1 MKVRSVLLSL
11 LVLACLPFEAEALNG
26 RALLIG
32 ISQYAELEGLKYA
45 DADVRTFSQVLTE
58 FGGYERSQVT
68 VVLNTEATKQ
78 RIMSEIS
85 RVVRESKRAPLDHF
99 ILMFAGHGM
108 PGQIEGGRS
117 GAAGAVETNIFLAP
131 SDAST
136 AQSSFFSTGKEIGNE
151 TFINRAWLA
160 KQLSEIEAKSIVII
174 LDSCYSG
181 TEAFGELFFENLG
194 YSIRSFEYSGPQR
207 GVASVKQNRNLE
219 IRESTAVSPGGSQ
232 KRIAYFASSR
242 EDQPSAEYDEL
253 RHGALSYCLFEN
265 IRRARS
271 EVYESERRDLS
282 VDSVYS
288 NITALFHE
296 TKVKGRSLDEFHQP
310 VLLPIPSYAGVK
322 DMPFLSVSGT
332 KRKEIQVQTGV
343 LEIRTDPPGLQ
354 VYIDGMRRPELT
366 NTSLLLQEGKHLV
379 ELYMP
384 GTGFRHSFTVDISA
398 TRTVTETVIVR
409 GVLQVASFWLQNGVK
424 SAGPALELFLDGE
437 ALRTTRADNIVAG
450 SHTLMVRFQNA
461 TKSRRIEIR
470 PDSPL
475 TVNYSVIRQK
485 APAAPQERRNVRNV
499 PI

>member
-1 MKVRSVLLSL
+1 MK
-11 LVLACLPFEAEALNG
+11 LACRLGVFLLALASFDAAALNN

-45 DADVRTFSQVLTE
+45 DADVKTFSQVLTE
-58 FGGYERSQVT
+58 FGGYRRGDVT
-68 VVLNTEATKQ
+68 VVLNTEATKA
-78 RIMSEIS
+78 RIMAEIS
-85 RVVRESKRAPLDHF
+85 RVVRESKKQPLDHF

-108 PGQIEGGRS
+108 PGQIEAGRG

-136 AQSSFFSTGKEIGNE
+136 AQSSFFSTGREIGNE

-207 GVASVKQNRNLE
+207 GVRDVQKLRNLE
-219 IRESTAVSPGGSQ
+219 IRESSATSGGAR
-232 KRIAYFASSR
+232 RIAYFASSR

-265 IRRARS
+265 IRRARE
-271 EVYESERRDLS
+271 EVYENERRDLS

-288 NITALFHE
+288 NITALFRE
-296 TKVKGRSLDEFHQP
+296 TKVKGRALDEFHQP

-322 DMPFLSVSGT
+322 DMPFLSVTGT
-332 KRKEIQVQTGV
+332 KRKEIQTGL

-354 VYIDGMRRPELT
+354 VYVDGLKRPELT
-366 NTSLLLQEGKHLV
+366 NATLSLQEGKHLV

-384 GTGFRHSFTVDISA
+384 ATGFRHSFTVDVTPLRA
-398 TRTVTETVIVR
+398 VTETVIVR
-409 GVLQVASFWLQNGVK
+409 GNLQVASFWLQNGVK
-424 SAGPALELFLDGE
+424 SAGPALDLYLDGQQ
-437 ALRTTRADNIVAG
+437 LGRSGSRFDNIVAG
-450 SHTLMVRFQNA
+450 SHSLEVRFERAQK
-461 TKSRRIEIR
+461 TRRIEIR

-475 TVNYSVIRQK
+475 TVNYSVIRQ
-485 APAAPQERRNVRNV
+485 PAAKQRPKDRGAGNVTF
-499 PI
+499 